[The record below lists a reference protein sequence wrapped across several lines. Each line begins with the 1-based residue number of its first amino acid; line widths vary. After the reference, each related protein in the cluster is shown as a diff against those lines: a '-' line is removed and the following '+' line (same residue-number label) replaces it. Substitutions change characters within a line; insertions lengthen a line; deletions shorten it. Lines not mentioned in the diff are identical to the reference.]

1 VKKIFL
7 IGAAL
12 VVAVIFVQWRSHH
25 EVFRTAGS
33 SSQIF
38 IHGTPVCVFTLGGSV
53 VARVG
58 QCPDTPETEN
68 EGPGEEAPF
77 HGRPGMDLPPGHPP
91 VDRDMLPEGP
101 RTVPI

>member
-1 VKKIFL
+1 VKKIVL

-12 VVAVIFVQWRSHH
+12 VVAAMFVQWRSHH
-25 EVFRTAGS
+25 EVLRTAGS

-38 IHGTPVCVFTLGGSV
+38 IHGTPVCVFTQGGNV

-58 QCPDTPETEN
+58 QCPGTPEAEN

-91 VDRDMLPEGP
+91 VDREVLPDAR
-101 RTVPI
+101 RTLPI